1 MPAPINSAQAASNS
15 ATEHQENTEDMR
27 RTPRTCTLDPKPSS
41 PKSGGEKPLNRQ
53 HHLKNKKTSHQHRTP
68 KNTED
73 NTTPRTCTLDPE
85 HRGHA
90 LSTNTLDPEHRGH
103 ALSTQNPYT
112 PTPNKTSTSRPK
124 NTNKNMAMQPV
135 TAIPN

>member
-73 NTTPRTCTLDPE
+73 M
-85 HRGHA
+85 H
-90 LSTNTLDPEHRGH
+90 
-103 ALSTQNPYT
+103 
-112 PTPNKTSTSRPK
+112 SRPWYDCSGLINPEISIGGILPPTGVPHEK
-124 NTNKNMAMQPV
+124 TNL
-135 TAIPN
+135 